1 MDKDGKTFL
10 SMRIVECMEIKSKR
24 RQLIKFGIRN
34 SMFNKRLKNRS
45 NGDDTS
51 TDGTK
56 SGIELEES
64 GS

>member
-1 MDKDGKTFL
+1 
-10 SMRIVECMEIKSKR
+10 
-24 RQLIKFGIRN
+24 
-34 SMFNKRLKNRS
+34 MFNKRLKNRS